1 MLDFGKAAYS
11 IEVLIEFAGK
21 QVDISQKQYE
31 AEKMFPL

>member
-11 IEVLIEFAGK
+11 IEVLIELVGK

-31 AEKMFPL
+31 AQEMFPL